1 MTMVT
6 CPMSVWRRGGGSS
19 SSSRAKPSSG
29 ANSDSEGVT
38 SLQGKSSAPITPELA
53 RREKLE
59 LINEKNKG
67 LGLLEQHKELKEVAE
82 EKTSSWVLTRDGKF
96 SLAEDKAD
104 LTLEDEITQVL
115 DGLWSLRRLDT

>member
-59 LINEKNKG
+59 LINEKSISNTKEFSTIKNR
-67 LGLLEQHKELKEVAE
+67 LGKIE
-82 EKTSSWVLTRDGKF
+82 EKINKLHKQSK
-96 SLAEDKAD
+96 
-104 LTLEDEITQVL
+104 TLFHE
-115 DGLWSLRRLDT
+115 